1 MDYIQ
6 VMTRLKTENR
16 TAANY
21 TVRRSKSGRFVVLA
35 DGRKIVEP
43 PSGGNFSKRE
53 IRAAVAKAREKRLE
67 AEAG

>member
-1 MDYIQ
+1 MVYIQ
-6 VMTRLKTENR
+6 AMSKRNTQQAN
-16 TAANY
+16 ASNY
-21 TVRRSKSGRFVVLA
+21 TVRQNKYGRFVVLA

-53 IRAAVAKAREKRLE
+53 IRAAVAQARIKRLE